1 MDLIPP
7 QLKLFHSELLAQL
20 EQKLELDIKYLT
32 VSVIAHIAFRHD
44 SNISAFLYL
53 SNSWLQVSLVSGLCR
68 PLQLMSFVKTNTIF
82 MNTTLGG
89 ALLSFFPSLSG
100 DIKEVPEW
108 TQV

>member
-53 SNSWLQVSLVSGLCR
+53 SNS
-68 PLQLMSFVKTNTIF
+68 
-82 MNTTLGG
+82 
-89 ALLSFFPSLSG
+89 
-100 DIKEVPEW
+100 
-108 TQV
+108 